1 MNDWEVVSNS
11 GQEMVLVRGT
21 ARKALS
27 CPNNRVGSRIFTA
40 ANPGQIFD
48 EITIKL
54 LLTDY
59 NSSAAL
65 CRITKSIFQPVRTES
80 GGRPDCGTIRVLG
93 HYSPRA
99 GTLDI

>member
-27 CPNNRVGSRIFTA
+27 CPSNRVGSRIFATA
-40 ANPGQIFD
+40 TPGKIFD

-59 NSSAAL
+59 KPNHS
-65 CRITKSIFQPVRTES
+65 T
-80 GGRPDCGTIRVLG
+80 
-93 HYSPRA
+93 
-99 GTLDI
+99 